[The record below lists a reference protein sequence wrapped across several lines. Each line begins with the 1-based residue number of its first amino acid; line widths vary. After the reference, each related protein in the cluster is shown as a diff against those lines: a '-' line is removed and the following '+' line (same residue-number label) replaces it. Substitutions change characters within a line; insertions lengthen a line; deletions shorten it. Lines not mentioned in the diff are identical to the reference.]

1 MTGEESQSSPA
12 MNICPHYR
20 IGYCKYKE
28 SCKHFHPKENCAEI
42 KCSNRSCTK
51 RHRKPCKFGEKCT
64 RKDSCEFLHDS
75 KKKFKENAPEDTK
88 TKRDME
94 KIIKLKDAEIEELS
108 EKVKL
113 MEVSI
118 ASINEKLKAVSTI
131 EHTNITKDKLN
142 SIEKKVEETLS
153 DYEERVKSVEVK
165 VDKVVDKILRAEKV
179 LIHLKNMHEEIK
191 TSQIHIKT
199 SKGPSLP
206 GPIPDR
212 STTLPGGATVIP
224 V

>member
-1 MTGEESQSSPA
+1 
-12 MNICPHYR
+12 
-20 IGYCKYKE
+20 
-28 SCKHFHPKENCAEI
+28 
-42 KCSNRSCTK
+42 
-51 RHRKPCKFGEKCT
+51 
-64 RKDSCEFLHDS
+64 
-75 KKKFKENAPEDTK
+75 
-88 TKRDME
+88 ME

-153 DYEERVKSVEVK
+153 DNEERVKSVEVK
-165 VDKVVDKILRAEKV
+165 VDKVIDKILRAEKV

-191 TSQIHIKT
+191 TSQIQFKT

-206 GPIPDR
+206 GPILDR

-224 V
+224 I